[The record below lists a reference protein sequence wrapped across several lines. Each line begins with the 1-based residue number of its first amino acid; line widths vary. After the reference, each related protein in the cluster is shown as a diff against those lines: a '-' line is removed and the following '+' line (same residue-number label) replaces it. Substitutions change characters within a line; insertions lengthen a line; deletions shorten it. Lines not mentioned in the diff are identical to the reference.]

1 MKRVEPTTIGELLDS
16 LFKSPNIAAKIVEG
30 SLPETWRRVVG
41 PAMAAETRQVR
52 FVRGTL
58 YVHVASSVVRSELM
72 RRREALTAAL
82 NREAGMAIIKSVVVQ

>member
-1 MKRVEPTTIGELLDS
+1 
-16 LFKSPNIAAKIVEG
+16 
-30 SLPETWRRVVG
+30 
-41 PAMAAETRQVR
+41 MAAETRQVR